1 MRRGRP
7 DKAEGG
13 RRRPLVLLLGLLAA
27 LAAAGS
33 GGGAARAEPQA
44 SLVVDAGS
52 GAVLHAE
59 AATARHYPASLT
71 KLMTAYVVFDAV
83 ENGRLSFKERLSV
96 SAAAAHQPPTRLG
109 LRAGGEI
116 TVLQALQALL
126 TRSAND
132 AAVVLAEA
140 VAGSEEEFARYMTHW
155 ARLLGMK
162 RTRFAN
168 ASGLP
173 HPDQV
178 TTAHDMAVLA
188 MALMAD
194 FPQHFHFLSAPGV
207 TYGGRIYPT
216 YNSLLRAYPGVDGVK
231 TGFTCSSG
239 YNVLATARRDGR
251 RLIVVVLGARSP
263 ERRRAEVTALL
274 DEGFALAQGNLAGRL
289 LLAALRGAPDLGP
302 ADVLSSDDCVKTASL
317 APEIDDGRLPGW
329 GVLFGSFPTADEA
342 RSVAVERQKAL
353 TDVVGPSRTAIVR
366 GARAGMTR
374 YSALLVDLDQ
384 PRAGAACKRAWRD
397 KVFCQALSPEALNNE
412 NAIWR

>member
-1 MRRGRP
+1 MPG
-7 DKAEGG
+7 EN
-13 RRRPLVLLLGLLAA
+13 
-27 LAAAGS
+27 
-33 GGGAARAEPQA
+33 ARAEPLA

-71 KLMTAYVVFDAV
+71 KLMTTYVVLDAI
-83 ENGRLSFKERLSV
+83 ENGRLSFDQRLPV
-96 SAAAAHQPPTRLG
+96 SAAAARQPPTRIG

-140 VAGSEEEFARYMTHW
+140 VAGSEAEFARYMTHW

-162 RTRFAN
+162 RSRFAN

-194 FPQHFHFLSAPGV
+194 FPQHYHFLSASGV
-207 TYGGRIYPT
+207 TYGGRTYPT
-216 YNSLLRAYPGVDGVK
+216 YNSLLRAYPGTDGVK
-231 TGFTCSSG
+231 TGFTCASG

-251 RLIVVVLGARSP
+251 RLIAVVLGARSP
-263 ERRRAEVTALL
+263 EQRRARVTALL
-274 DEGFALAQGNLAGRL
+274 DEGFALAQGKLAGRL

-329 GVLFGSFPTADEA
+329 GVLFGSFSTADEA

-353 TDVVGPSRTAIVR
+353 TDLVGSGRTAIVR

-374 YSALLVDLDQ
+374 YSALLVGLDQ
-384 PRAGAACKRAWRD
+384 QRAGAACKQAWRE
-397 KVFCQALSPEALNNE
+397 KSFCQALSPEALNNE
-412 NAIWR
+412 KAIWR